1 MKFILFFS
9 FAISNLCSVSVPCLG
24 WFYSARPSYYHIS
37 LKKSLYFAM
46 MLKENERMVV
56 VKKNYKMVIE
66 YDGSRYKGWQSQK
79 NTDVTIQG
87 KLNSVF
93 SALEGR
99 AVEVQGSGRTDAGVH
114 AAGQAA
120 NVQLTVDLPPEK
132 IKDYVNHYLPED
144 IGVLEL
150 KEVPARF
157 HARLSAVK
165 KTYCYRIFNSDA
177 PNVFGRKWMYGIP
190 EPLDIEAMREGAQ
203 YLEGTHDFAAFCA
216 RAAKKKSTAR
226 TIESIEVLQKG
237 KEIDI
242 VITGNGFL
250 HHMVR
255 IITGTLVEI
264 GQGKRTSE
272 EMIRILESGIREYA
286 GFTAPAKGLTLC
298 GVEYGEA
305 EEWKNG

>member
-1 MKFILFFS
+1 MLPSSSMRFI
-9 FAISNLCSVSVPCLG
+9 NLCVNG
-24 WFYSARPSYYHIS
+24 FYSACPPYYHIS

-46 MLKENERMVV
+46 MLKENERMIAVQ
-56 VKKNYKMVIE
+56 KNYKMVIE

-79 NTDVTIQG
+79 STDITIQG

-99 AVEVQGSGRTDAGVH
+99 PVEVQGSGRTDAGVH
-114 AAGQAA
+114 ATGQVA
-120 NVQLTVDLPPEK
+120 NVVLTVELTPEK
-132 IKDYVNHYLPED
+132 IKEYANHYLPED

-150 KEVPARF
+150 EEVPARF

-165 KTYCYRIFNSDA
+165 KTYCYRIYNSDA

-190 EPLDIEAMREGAQ
+190 DPLDIAAMRAGAQ

-216 RAAKKKSTAR
+216 RAGKKKSTVR
-226 TIESIEVLQKG
+226 TIERIEVLQKE

-242 VITGNGFL
+242 ILTGNGFL

-255 IITGTLVEI
+255 IIAGTLVEI
-264 GQGKRTSE
+264 GQGKRTPE
-272 EMIRILESGIREYA
+272 EMIRILEGGVRQYA

-298 GVEYGEA
+298 GVEYREA